1 MSVVSDSVQPHGLQ
15 PTRLPR
21 PWDSPGKNTGVGCHF
36 LLQYIK
42 QWCSNIGKQTSQ
54 KSHKRRKTNEMNWI
68 FPPACC
74 LERFPSLKESQWNQ
88 VVSMRRTDRVEN
100 MVRLSG
106 WLEFAQYRKRNRELR
121 GESTSENSKDFSS
134 SLQLRTDQH
143 IQVRKLL

>member
-1 MSVVSDSVQPHGLQ
+1 
-15 PTRLPR
+15 
-21 PWDSPGKNTGVGCHF
+21 
-36 LLQYIK
+36 
-42 QWCSNIGKQTSQ
+42 
-54 KSHKRRKTNEMNWI
+54 MNWI

-100 MVRLSG
+100 MVRLSE

-143 IQVRKLL
+143 IQVRKLLQGRGWGKDLLERSRHKKPQRTDKFKNILCFQQSEWKNLKIQNRKYTMQVQNIQRALLQYSVQ